1 MNITFTPISTSNPK
15 HISVLYYNELLE
27 NHRWR
32 WSDGKH
38 NKSRVNDYFAFYFH
52 KQKVIFHKITG
63 AQTPE
68 HKNPDWNYNGDQT
81 RNILTLSPPLFAIEW
96 NMWVNNLNG
105 PQSRMSTYT
114 TTALHK
120 KRPLVYQYLQKN
132 NQIQITNKY

>member
-81 RNILTLSPPLFAIEW
+81 RNILTLSPPLFTIEW
-96 NMWVNNLNG
+96 SEWVNNLNG

-120 KRPLVYQYLQKN
+120 KRPLVYQYLQTKQ
-132 NQIQITNKY
+132 QINTNR